1 MSEAEAAMHLARLKD
16 AVVNYDLD
24 NVETIVKSALD
35 SKVDPLKAIQEGLA
49 KGIREVGDRYGR
61 GEAYLPELVMAANVM
76 RKGVSVLEPHIPK
89 GADRGG
95 LGKVVLGTVEGDIHD
110 IGKSLVGTIM
120 GTAGFDVIDLG
131 VDVQGE
137 RFVETAAKEKARIV
151 GMSALMTTTMVRMP
165 EIISALASKGIREN
179 TIILVGGAPTT
190 KEWAREIGADEQ
202 AGDAIEGLALAK
214 SLLGKG

>member
-1 MSEAEAAMHLARLKD
+1 MSDSEAAMYIARLKD
-16 AVVNYDLD
+16 AVVNCDLD
-24 NVETIVKSALD
+24 NVESIAKGALN

-76 RKGVSVLEPHIPK
+76 RKGGSVLEPYIPK

-95 LGKVVLGTVEGDIHD
+95 LGKVVIGTVEGDIHD
-110 IGKSLVGTIM
+110 IGKTLVGTIM

-131 VDVQGE
+131 VDIQGE
-137 RFVETAAKEKARIV
+137 RFVETAVREKAKIV

-165 EIISALASKGIREN
+165 EVISSLASKGVRKSMIV
-179 TIILVGGAPTT
+179 LVGGAPTT
-190 KEWAREIGADEQ
+190 KEWAKEIGADDQ
-202 AGDAIEGLALAK
+202 AGAAVEGLAIARN
-214 SLLGKG
+214 LLGKR